1 MRSRQW
7 EEQRSKATGTAS
19 IGSSRELGKVDDTR
33 YHNRPSHHSAG
44 TCDPYSQA
52 GTSGTALA
60 VSPYGFD
67 RACHCNPGGGTLH
80 PIQGTVSNTTGLQ
93 SRAVSASRLAPA
105 PRYRLPD
112 LGLGNALAHVHQH
125 CLHIWTV
132 LLLGAVYP
140 LFQGPQHLHGKEH
153 RQGGLQAQ
161 WVDAPAKAHREK
173 PFGMIGTAVRS
184 RGFGVPV

>member
-1 MRSRQW
+1 MQRRRRDLHELEMRSRQW

-33 YHNRPSHHSAG
+33 YRSRPSHHSAG
-44 TCDPYSQA
+44 IYGPYSQA
-52 GTSGTALA
+52 GTVGTASA
-60 VSPYGFD
+60 VSPFGFD
-67 RACHCNPGGGTLH
+67 KACHCTPGGDTLH
-80 PIQGTVSNTTGLQ
+80 LSWNTVSNTTGLQ

-132 LLLGAVYP
+132 LLLGAVCP
-140 LFQGPQHLHGKEH
+140 VFQGPQHLHDKEH
-153 RQGGLQAQ
+153 RQVGPQAQ
-161 WVDAPAKAHREK
+161 WADAPAQARRE
-173 PFGMIGTAVRS
+173 
-184 RGFGVPV
+184 